1 MTGFTR
7 RLLRHLSFAVTACAL
22 MLGASAHAQSG
33 YTQTRYP
40 IVLVHGL
47 FGFDSA
53 LGVDYFYG
61 IPDALRQGGARVFV
75 AQVSAANSTEVR
87 GEQLLAQVKTILAVT
102 GASKVNLVGH
112 SHGGPTTRYVAGVAP
127 GLVAS
132 VTSIG
137 GVNRGSRVADIL
149 RGVAPA
155 GSVSETVANGAA
167 SALVGLI
174 NLVSGGSGLP
184 QMPTAALDS
193 LTTAGLADFNRRF
206 PQAVPTG
213 CGSGAELVNGVRYY
227 SWTGTQQLTNVLDVT
242 DGPLAVMGLVFG
254 EANDGLVSACSSRL
268 GKHLGDYRQ
277 NHLDEVN
284 QLVGLRDWFSADPV
298 TLYRQHA
305 NRLPRRLGQCE
316 SACRPHRPPRS
327 ACCTQRARR
336 CAPSALC
343 PRRAPSPI
351 WRGRS
356 AGPLHPGPH
365 GGGAQHRTDTQPE
378 TGRTQRH

>member
-33 YTQTRYP
+33 YTQTRHP

-184 QMPTAALDS
+184 QMPTSALDS

-305 NRLPRRLGQCE
+305 NRLKQIGL
-316 SACRPHRPPRS
+316 
-327 ACCTQRARR
+327 
-336 CAPSALC
+336 
-343 PRRAPSPI
+343 
-351 WRGRS
+351 
-356 AGPLHPGPH
+356 
-365 GGGAQHRTDTQPE
+365 
-378 TGRTQRH
+378 

>member
-1 MTGFTR
+1 MTGFLSRFLR
-7 RLLRHLSFAVTACAL
+7 RLVLAATAGLLLAGV
-22 MLGASAHAQSG
+22 GAQAQTG

-53 LGVDYFYG
+53 LGIDYFYG
-61 IPDALRQGGARVFV
+61 IPDALRQGGAKVYV
-75 AQVSAANSTEVR
+75 AQVSAANSSEVR
-87 GEQLLAQVKTILAVT
+87 GEQLLAQVKTILAIT
-102 GASKVNLVGH
+102 GAGKVNLVGH

-127 GLVAS
+127 QLVAS

-137 GVNRGSRVADIL
+137 GVNKGSRVADIL

-155 GSVSETVANGAA
+155 GSVSEAVANSAA
-167 SALVGLI
+167 KALVALI
-174 NLVSGGSGLP
+174 NLTSGGTGLP

-193 LTTAGLADFNRRF
+193 LTTRGLADFNRRF
-206 PQAVPTG
+206 PQGLPSG

-227 SWTGTQQLTNVLDVT
+227 SWTGTQPLTNVLDAS
-242 DGPLAVMGLVFG
+242 DGLLSVLSLTFG

-284 QLVGLRDWFSADPV
+284 QLVGLRDWFSTDPV

-305 NRLPRRLGQCE
+305 NRLK
-316 SACRPHRPPRS
+316 
-327 ACCTQRARR
+327 
-336 CAPSALC
+336 
-343 PRRAPSPI
+343 
-351 WRGRS
+351 
-356 AGPLHPGPH
+356 
-365 GGGAQHRTDTQPE
+365 AQ
-378 TGRTQRH
+378 GL